1 MSTELVHLNPETKP
15 LSRQIVTVQCHLR
28 SADRRTRRDC
38 LRATSPAV
46 QSGPR
51 FRTTSAVESLSEDW
65 ATSDEP
71 GHKFKGLG
79 RTQQAE
85 LLRGLCVW

>member
-1 MSTELVHLNPETKP
+1 MSTELVHLNPETMP
-15 LSRQIVTVQCHLR
+15 LSRQIVTVQCDVR

-51 FRTTSAVESLSEDW
+51 FQT
-65 ATSDEP
+65 
-71 GHKFKGLG
+71 G
-79 RTQQAE
+79 RPLNDCPKTGRRRMRLA
-85 LLRGLCVW
+85 